1 MVADSFHPRHPP
13 VAAAGLIGSDR
24 DDYDARIKEGGT
36 MRKKRR
42 VRAGAGITA
51 CVVFGS
57 SAAATPTAAPT
68 AAFAATA
75 PSASS
80 TIMASSSGSVPANLA
95 APVATTRFGDVRG
108 VVEDGINVFK
118 GIPYGAPTSGVN
130 RFMPPRDPKP
140 WQGIRKALDYGP
152 RCPQLLPPGAPGRA
166 AGAAPFLKGTS
177 EDCLVLNVWT
187 PGLRDGRK
195 RPVMV
200 WMHGGGYTLLSGSS
214 PAYDGVRLAKKGD
227 IVLVTL
233 NHRLNLFGY
242 MYLAGLP
249 GGEKFADSGNIGQ
262 LDLIA
267 ALRWVRD
274 NIETFGGD
282 PNTVMIFGESG
293 GGGKVST
300 LLAMPA
306 AHGLFQR
313 AAMQSGFGVTALTS
327 EAATQMTRSI
337 LDALGLEANQLDKL
351 QRMPVEPMLAALE
364 KVTGGMPFGIGP
376 VVDGRS
382 LARHPFT
389 PAAPDTARDVP
400 VLLGYNKT
408 ETTVL
413 FPPPGSFDLDWPGL
427 TKQLTTPLPGQDV
440 AKVIGPN
447 VAKIVDGWRARH
459 PQATPSDLYF
469 AITTEA
475 GMGLNATTVA
485 QRKAEQGGAPAYL
498 YRLEWET
505 PIEGGRMRSP
515 HGLDVPLVF
524 DNVAKAPGQIGT
536 GTQEAQQVADTMSAA
551 WLAFARYG
559 TPNAAGLPSWP
570 AFSARYRETMIF
582 NVTSRAVNDPLHDE
596 RLLLPHAP

>member
-1 MVADSFHPRHPP
+1 MACLIGGGAGDYDVAMTRKSYVPLI
-13 VAAAGLIGSDR
+13 VAALMAGSPL
-24 DDYDARIKEGGT
+24 T
-36 MRKKRR
+36 H
-42 VRAGAGITA
+42 
-51 CVVFGS
+51 
-57 SAAATPTAAPT
+57 AADP
-68 AAFAATA
+68 
-75 PSASS
+75 
-80 TIMASSSGSVPANLA
+80 I
-95 APVATTRFGDVRG
+95 ATTRFGDVRG
-108 VVEDGINVFK
+108 ALDNGINVFK
-118 GIPYGAPTSGVN
+118 GIPYGAPTGGAN
-130 RFMPPRDPKP
+130 RFMPPHDPKP
-140 WQGIRKALDYGP
+140 WKGTRNALDYGP
-152 RCPQLLPPGAPGRA
+152 SCPQLLPPGPPDQARSP
-166 AGAAPFLKGTS
+166 APFLKGTS

-214 PAYDGVRLAKKGD
+214 PVYDGVRLAKKGD
-227 IVLVTL
+227 VVLVTL

-242 MYLAGLP
+242 MYLPGLP
-249 GGEKFADSGNIGQ
+249 GGEKFADSGNVGQ

-267 ALRWVRD
+267 ALHWVRD
-274 NIETFGGD
+274 NIEAFGGD

-293 GGGKVST
+293 GGGKVGT

-306 AHGLFQR
+306 ARGLFQR
-313 AAMQSGFGVTALTS
+313 AAMQSGFGVTALNP

-337 LDALGLEANQLDKL
+337 LEALGLDANPLDKL
-351 QRMPVEPMLAALE
+351 QRMPVESLLAALQ

-376 VVDGRS
+376 VVDGHS
-382 LARHPFT
+382 LSRHPFT

-400 VLLGYNKT
+400 VLVGYNKT

-440 AKVIGPN
+440 AKVIGPDA
-447 VAKIVDGWRARH
+447 AKIVDGWRARH

-475 GMGLNATTVA
+475 GMGMNANTVA
-485 QRKAEQGGAPAYL
+485 VRKAEQGGAPAYL

-505 PIEGGRMRSP
+505 PIDGGRMRSP

-524 DNVAKAPGQIGT
+524 DNIAKAPGQIGT
-536 GTQEAQQVADTMSAA
+536 GAQEAQHVADAMSAA

-570 AFSARYRETMIF
+570 AFSARNRETMIF
-582 NVTSRAVNDPLHDE
+582 NATSRAVNDPLHDD